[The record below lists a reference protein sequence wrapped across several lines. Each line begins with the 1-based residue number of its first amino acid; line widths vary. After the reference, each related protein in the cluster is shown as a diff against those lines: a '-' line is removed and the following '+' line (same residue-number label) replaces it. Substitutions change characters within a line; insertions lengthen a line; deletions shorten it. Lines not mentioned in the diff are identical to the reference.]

1 MTANMSKKGTGGG
14 SVFRRWLKK
23 FSRRFTDGSESK
35 AQLIEL
41 LREAKKHNL
50 SISGIFDSKC

>member
-1 MTANMSKKGTGGG
+1 MSKKGTGGG